1 MIGSSV
7 VLLMVLAADAG
18 PGGASPDA
26 GPPDAAAAR
35 DAGQIPDAGAP
46 DTLAPLSP
54 IPPAPAGRLTGRVL
68 ARGTR
73 APIVGASLAT
83 QAGPLGDTDARG
95 NFDVAIACG
104 RRPVTVHALGF
115 EQLVLALDGCAA
127 PALPLTL
134 RLTPNGSGATHET
147 VVRAR
152 PTQPAVRL
160 VKEELTQTPGSMGDP
175 FRALES
181 LPGVVT
187 VAWPAP
193 IYAVR
198 GSNPGNT
205 GFFLDNVRVPA
216 LFHLALGPS
225 VIHPYFFDDL
235 QFYPGGYPAR
245 FGRYV
250 AGIVTADTRPAATDR
265 PHVSVDARLY
275 DAGALV
281 SAPLPGNG
289 GVAAAARY
297 SYTGELVS
305 LLNQSIQLAY
315 WDYQLR
321 VDRRVGPVQLTLLAF
336 GSHDK
341 LVPGALPTDKAD
353 EADID
358 FHRVSLRASLP
369 VAGGHLQ
376 GSVAVGSD
384 RTRAPILDAYPI
396 TVDALN
402 VAPRLSFARSF
413 AFVDASVGF
422 DGDVTRYEPLII
434 GTVQPQDTSDLGR
447 RRVAALLA
455 GHASATIRPHRRVE
469 VTPELRFDSYAVS
482 GARAHDLGP
491 RLAVRIAVRDDT
503 AIKVAGG
510 RFTQLPS
517 LPLQIP
523 GADGFGLGTLGLQS
537 SWQGS
542 AGVETS
548 AVSGIDLS
556 ATGYLHHYW
565 LTDLRD
571 ATPSRPDPLAD
582 DFLINR
588 EAVSYGLE
596 LLVRRPLSNRLY
608 GWLSYTLSNNL
619 RSFGGGA
626 YGPSDWDQRHVFNL
640 VVGYRWGRT
649 TLGGRAHVNSGR
661 PYLLYDGSSA
671 VPQLSVQRLPAFYQ
685 IDLRVDHQII
695 HDRYQLDFYAEL
707 VNATLTPQ
715 VYGLDQTG
723 SQITQKSFRLV
734 LPSIGL
740 RAEF

>member
-160 VKEELTQTPGSMGDP
+160 VKEELTQTPGSMGNP

-376 GSVAVGSD
+376 GSVAVGSGSHA
-384 RTRAPILDAYPI
+384 RADPG
-396 TVDALN
+396 
-402 VAPRLSFARSF
+402 RLSDHGRRPQRGA
-413 AFVDASVGF
+413 A
-422 DGDVTRYEPLII
+422 PLVRAI
-434 GTVQPQDTSDLGR
+434 VRVR
-447 RRVAALLA
+447 RRVRRIRRRRHPLRAADHRNRPA
-455 GHASATIRPHRRVE
+455 PGHVGSRP
-469 VTPELRFDSYAVS
+469 A
-482 GARAHDLGP
+482 
-491 RLAVRIAVRDDT
+491 
-503 AIKVAGG
+503 AGG
-510 RFTQLPS
+510 RPAGRPRVGHDPARTGVSRSPPS
-517 LPLQIP
+517 SGSTATPSRARERTTLARGWPCASPCATTPQSRWRAVGSPSCPVCLCRIP

-640 VVGYRWGRT
+640 VVGYRWGDTPWAAALTSTAGDPICFT
-649 TLGGRAHVNSGR
+649 TAA
-661 PYLLYDGSSA
+661 P
-671 VPQLSVQRLPAFYQ
+671 PFP
-685 IDLRVDHQII
+685 
-695 HDRYQLDFYAEL
+695 
-707 VNATLTPQ
+707 
-715 VYGLDQTG
+715 
-723 SQITQKSFRLV
+723 SFRCSGCR
-734 LPSIGL
+734 PSTRSICVSITRSSTTGTSSTSTPSWSTPP
-740 RAEF
+740 